1 MFGFLFGSKHKRVIN
16 RISKTVDQINSLE
29 SSLEQLNADD
39 LLAKSNELRDQVR
52 SGEALE
58 KVLPQAF
65 ALVRESSKRNLG
77 LRHYDCQLVGGV
89 ILNEGKIA
97 EMATGEGKT
106 LVATLPCYLNA
117 LTGKGVY
124 VITVNEYLAE
134 RDANWMRPLFEGLGL
149 TVSHV
154 VPNQSF
160 EEKKNAY
167 QADVVYI
174 TNNEAGFDYLRDNMA
189 MDKAHKMQKDLFF
202 AVVDEVDSI
211 LIDEARTPLV
221 ISGVA
226 EDNSEIYK
234 KIGQIIPRLKQEEF
248 DLETGDVFVE
258 GDFQIDEKV
267 RSAELTEKGHEN
279 VERLLVHN
287 GLLKEDD
294 SLYAS
299 ENLKLLNMVQS
310 SLRAF
315 NLFEKN
321 TDYLVQNGQ
330 VVLIDTNTGRALP
343 GRRLSDGVHQALE
356 LKENVNIQVESQ
368 TLASTTFQNFFR
380 LFDKLSGMTGTAETE
395 AQEFEEIYSLETIVI
410 PTNLPMIRDDKEDKI
425 YLTLEEKYDALVEE
439 IEKINSTGAPILVG
453 TISVE
458 TSELISSKLKQRKIE
473 HNVLNAKQ
481 HEREAE
487 IISQAGAQNAV
498 TIATNMAGRGT
509 DIVLGGN
516 EKDASF
522 REKVLSLEGLHVIGT
537 ERHESR
543 RVDNQ
548 LRGRSGRQGDPGS
561 SQFFLSLEDSLMK
574 IFAPERVKNLMQ
586 SIGGMKKGESIEHRM
601 LTGAIERAQRRVEGR
616 NFDLRKRILEFDDVL
631 NEQRQVIYSQREEIL
646 QEDDLTELIDSMRF
660 NEIADLVYSF
670 LPPSSVESQWQTDK
684 LKNSLSSDFAFEF
697 DPAQFLDD
705 EKNNQDTLI
714 DEIVSQLKN
723 KYLEKRI
730 EYSEVLPG
738 LEKQIVLQVID
749 ISWKNHINAL
759 EYLRQNIGFR
769 SYAGKDP
776 RLEYKR
782 EAFEMFEGLL
792 TNINSEA
799 IKFLSKIQ
807 INKEEQTAQ
816 ESSVIKNTISHK
828 EEIQS
833 AFDSPQE
840 QVNKNKSE
848 PNEEFSGNRR
858 MRRLQAKAKRKKKI
872 DYERS

>member
-29 SSLEQLNADD
+29 PSLEQLNADD

-174 TNNEAGFDYLRDNMA
+174 TNNEAGFDYLSDNMA

-458 TSELISSKLKQRKIE
+458 TSELISSKLKLRKIE

-522 REKVLSLEGLHVIGT
+522 REKVLSLGGLHVIGT

-738 LEKQIVLQVID
+738 LEKQIVL
-749 ISWKNHINAL
+749 
-759 EYLRQNIGFR
+759 
-769 SYAGKDP
+769 
-776 RLEYKR
+776 
-782 EAFEMFEGLL
+782 
-792 TNINSEA
+792 
-799 IKFLSKIQ
+799 
-807 INKEEQTAQ
+807 
-816 ESSVIKNTISHK
+816 
-828 EEIQS
+828 
-833 AFDSPQE
+833 
-840 QVNKNKSE
+840 
-848 PNEEFSGNRR
+848 
-858 MRRLQAKAKRKKKI
+858 
-872 DYERS
+872 

>member
-29 SSLEQLNADD
+29 PSLEQLNADD

-522 REKVLSLEGLHVIGT
+522 REKVLSLGGLHVIGT

-730 EYSEVLPG
+730 EYNEVLPG

-848 PNEEFSGNRR
+848 PNEAFSGNRR
-858 MRRLQAKAKRKKKI
+858 MRRLQAKAKRKKRK
-872 DYERS
+872 

>member
-29 SSLEQLNADD
+29 SSFEQLNADD
-39 LLAKSNELRDQVR
+39 LLAKSNELKDQVR

-234 KIGQIIPRLKQEEF
+234 RIGQIIPRLKQEEF
-248 DLETGDVFVE
+248 DLETGDVFIE

-410 PTNLPMIRDDKEDKI
+410 PTNLPMIRDDKDDKI

-439 IEKINSTGAPILVG
+439 IETINSTGAPILVG

-522 REKVLSLEGLHVIGT
+522 REKVLSLGGLHVIGT

-660 NEIADLVYSF
+660 NEISDLVYSF

-697 DPAQFLDD
+697 DPVQFLDD
-705 EKNNQDTLI
+705 EKNNQDNLI

-792 TNINSEA
+792 TNINAEA

-807 INKEEQTAQ
+807 INKEEQPTQ

-858 MRRLQAKAKRKKKI
+858 MRRLQAKAKRKKRK
-872 DYERS
+872 